1 MGSEDEKT
9 KKKGKWGLGGA
20 AAGAALGQM
29 LIPIPGV
36 GALIGAGLGSMVG
49 QFAGGRQIGTM
60 NATGKP
66 FEPVTRKL
74 TVHAGERVLSKLEA
88 ANVSQFDTKPL
99 EKIMSSA
106 VTELTYTGSDNKNI
120 LRVLNTQ
127 VAIQDRHRKA
137 TEDGIRVQRNTTG
150 TYLTT

>member
-1 MGSEDEKT
+1 MNSCAAKLGFRFEDVARSPIKFDTGCAKEKT

-74 TVHAGERVLSKLEA
+74 VFFER
-88 ANVSQFDTKPL
+88 
-99 EKIMSSA
+99 
-106 VTELTYTGSDNKNI
+106 
-120 LRVLNTQ
+120 
-127 VAIQDRHRKA
+127 
-137 TEDGIRVQRNTTG
+137 
-150 TYLTT
+150 